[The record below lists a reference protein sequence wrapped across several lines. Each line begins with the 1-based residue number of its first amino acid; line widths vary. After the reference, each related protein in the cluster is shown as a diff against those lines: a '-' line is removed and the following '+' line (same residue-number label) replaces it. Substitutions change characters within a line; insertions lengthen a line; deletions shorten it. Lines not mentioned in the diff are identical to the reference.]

1 MVDLSPIEIASTIR
15 QTTSEY
21 GKNFQKQLGGLR
33 NDRNELRPWSVQEVV
48 WVEEYD
54 MVWYHGIVGNPYL
67 I

>member
-33 NDRNELRPWSVQEVV
+33 NDRNELRR
-48 WVEEYD
+48 
-54 MVWYHGIVGNPYL
+54 
-67 I
+67 